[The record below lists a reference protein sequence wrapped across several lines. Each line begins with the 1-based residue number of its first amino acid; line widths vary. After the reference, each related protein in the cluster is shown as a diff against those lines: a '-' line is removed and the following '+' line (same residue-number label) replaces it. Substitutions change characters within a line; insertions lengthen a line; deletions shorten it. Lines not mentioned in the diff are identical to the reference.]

1 MRRIEITVDDA
12 DADRLKLEAD
22 QLGISRSDLLRDRV
36 TRTPV
41 KTDKLFSPLSTTAWW
56 NALAA
61 GRVREWTGVRS
72 KASLRLFSVN
82 WLVKRLVRLLIR
94 KRGHTPLGE

>member
-1 MRRIEITVDDA
+1 MDDA

-41 KTDKLFSPLSTTAWW
+41 KTDKLLTPVDFYGLVERARRRAGQGMDRRQVESIVAFVFSE
-56 NALAA
+56 LAA
-61 GRVREWTGVRS
+61 
-72 KASLRLFSVN
+72 
-82 WLVKRLVRLLIR
+82 
-94 KRGHTPLGE
+94 

>member
-41 KTDKLFSPLSTTAWW
+41 KTNKLFSPLEYHSLVERTRRRAGQGMDRRQVEGIV
-56 NALAA
+56 AFVFSELA
-61 GRVREWTGVRS
+61 S
-72 KASLRLFSVN
+72 
-82 WLVKRLVRLLIR
+82 
-94 KRGHTPLGE
+94 